1 MSFENVYRS
10 REGTREITKIA
21 NFIGKLVI
29 KNEYEAKAYETTESV
44 SEYYKYYG
52 AYTKHDDFNDY
63 NLDERET
70 YHTAVKVLMKSKS
83 YSEPVINNL
92 KRKSV
97 KFLQDN
103 SKVQVI
109 KDYLWA
115 LRSSRVYN
123 YNEKNFYYRQFLGL
137 PNTKNDVVYVKNLDS
152 ETYELIPIHEVTERK
167 YPETYT
173 YYFLQDNIQTLIDKY
188 PSENYLRFIGSTF
201 TPYYLRSLPNYSI
214 IKYQTGLLD
223 STELS
228 YFMKSYNKAKTE
240 VVLDYI
246 DGFDSKQPL
255 YNILMIENLLYYT
268 IINYSASYIE
278 RFSLGDYTNE
288 NVDNILKSYGY
299 SNLARIQNK
308 DIKKRIVRN
317 INDLIYNKAN
327 NYILELILNTI
338 IKTEGN
344 ELKRY
349 YVEKQ
354 YTVDDHLA
362 VSIDTGKSL
371 ENSVKL
377 TLRET
382 QAVTTNEL
390 STNDDD
396 VYQDYDEFTYS
407 DNLWGGINES
417 DSDTAIAEKKE
428 KLKKEILKLNFN
440 SILTRYITLTRTIDI
455 LESQRN
461 LRDSLYLMLK
471 YFELNN
477 SSLFF
482 VQKTNF
488 ESFQVTPSALF
499 AAMCWLQQMKFYDDS
514 DTIIKNQM
522 LINSTAVFRSYGKS
536 TTDQEAFERTFIKN
550 GQPVVSYD
558 ITPELLEWNVVD
570 FFKNDDEISTVQIG
584 NAIDFDYV
592 AADGYKHTQTEKEDI
607 GDYVMKYRFYEGGI
621 QLGDVTS
628 NTTFEELI
636 SDYRNQ
642 YPELIKRISKKL
654 KNSYDFNTYQAW
666 LFLLNQ
672 SRKDNSIYG
681 IFKNCDKFS
690 EYIIQECES
699 SELVSWIKKEVMD
712 KNTGKKDF
720 DKVCNTLST
729 ITSAF
734 KEWVNTSFSTLVYE
748 YETDSD
754 ADSYVS
760 DMIIL
765 FNEFLSTY
773 SELYN
778 VDYKYTFGNTTEGH
792 DNSLLLFYNPL
803 YFHFTDKYT
812 DTINLQ
818 YEQYSKFLR
827 DIDDKLGLEYLNKIH
842 ISDSFKD
849 AINNDLIDRY
859 KTNKES
865 VIPLLYQKTMEFHDK
880 YTDLLNFK
888 EKITT
893 KVHISHSNSISLK
906 DNLKISYKK

>member
-21 NFIGKLVI
+21 NFIGKLII
-29 KNEYEAKAYETTESV
+29 KNNYEAKLYETTESV
-44 SEYYKYYG
+44 SLYYKYYG
-52 AYTKHDDFNDY
+52 AYTKHDNFEDY
-63 NLDERET
+63 NLDERDE
-70 YHTAVKVLMKSKS
+70 YHQYVTFLMRSKS
-83 YSEPVINNL
+83 YSDPVINNL

-97 KFLQDN
+97 NFLN
-103 SKVQVI
+103 NNKNVQVV

-115 LRSSRVYN
+115 LRSSRVYK
-123 YNEKNFYYRQFLGL
+123 YDEKNYYYRQFLGI
-137 PNTKNDVVYVKNLDS
+137 PNTKNDYIYVKNLDS
-152 ETYELIPIHEVTERK
+152 GDDLIPIHTVKESV
-167 YPETYT
+167 YPNTYT

-188 PSENYLRFIGSTF
+188 PNRNYLRFINSTF

-214 IKYQTGLLD
+214 IKYQTGILS

-240 VVLDYI
+240 VLLDYI

-255 YNILMIENLLYYT
+255 YNVLMIENLLYYT
-268 IINYSASYIE
+268 IINYSNSYIE
-278 RFSLGDYTNE
+278 RFSLCDYTNE
-288 NVDNILKSYGY
+288 NVDDILKSYGY

-308 DIKKRIVRN
+308 DIKQRIVRN
-317 INDLIYNKAN
+317 INDLIYNKSN
-327 NYILELILNTI
+327 NYILELILNKI
-338 IKTEGN
+338 IQTEGN

-354 YTVDDHLA
+354 YTVDKNLA
-362 VSIDTGKSL
+362 VSIDTSKSL

-396 VYQDYDEFTYS
+396 IYQDYDEFTYS
-407 DNLWGGINES
+407 DKLWGGINDT
-417 DSDTAIAEKKE
+417 DSDTVIAEKKE
-428 KLKKEILKLNFN
+428 KLKKKILKLNFN

-471 YFELNN
+471 YFEQNN

-499 AAMCWLQQMKFYDDS
+499 AAMCWLQQMKFYDDA

-536 TTDQEAFERTFIKN
+536 IVDEEAFERTFIKN
-550 GQPVVSYD
+550 GKPIVSYD

-584 NAIDFDYV
+584 NAIEFDNV
-592 AADGYKHTQTEKEDI
+592 AADGYKHTKVEKEDI
-607 GDYVMKYRFYEGGI
+607 GDYVVKYRFYEDGI

-642 YPELIKRISKKL
+642 YPKLIQRISKKL
-654 KNSYDFNTYQAW
+654 KNSYDFNTYRAW

-681 IFKNCDKFS
+681 IFKNYDKFTD
-690 EYIIQECES
+690 YISNECES
-699 SELVSWIKKEVMD
+699 SELVTWIKSEVID

-729 ITSAF
+729 ITSTF
-734 KEWVNTSFSTLVYE
+734 KDWVNNSFSTLVYE

-760 DMIIL
+760 DMIVL

-778 VDYKYTFGNTTEGH
+778 VDYKYTFGNTTEGY

-803 YFHFTDKYT
+803 YFHFSDKYT
-812 DTINLQ
+812 EQIGLTYD
-818 YEQYSKFLR
+818 QYSKFLR
-827 DIDDKLGLEYLNKIH
+827 DVDDKLSLEYEQNLH
-842 ISDSFKD
+842 ISDNFED
-849 AINNDLIDRY
+849 AINNELILDK
-859 KTNKES
+859 KTKKYS
-865 VIPLLYQKTMEFHDK
+865 VIPLLYEKTVNFHDK
-880 YTDLLNFK
+880 YMDLLNFVYK
-888 EKITT
+888 SGIN
-893 KVHISHSNSISLK
+893 VHIKDSDSISLK
-906 DNLKISYKK
+906 ENLKITYK